1 MQIHCNEGDDYNDEI
16 NEHDAVLDDNDDAGQ
31 VEDRRRRERENA
43 AGLREAWTGNGR
55 PPMDSQVI
63 VMVVLMMIVATIM
76 IVMMMV
82 AVVVVS
88 CSINAD
94 FH

>member
-63 VMVVLMMIVATIM
+63 VMVVLMMIVGYNHD
-76 IVMMMV
+76 
-82 AVVVVS
+82 
-88 CSINAD
+88 CDDDGGGGGGGNG
-94 FH
+94 HQC